1 MKFNILKTL
10 FILFFSVLLSKEKC
24 FSQNYF
30 ITKSND
36 SISCKQINF
45 FDTNAQGKMIDIEYV
60 NDKNETIRLKKDDIP
75 EINLLCQ
82 DGSIY
87 LRMPLNINN
96 PNGYYRYGKRMV
108 QGKIIVDVY
117 DDVQTSYRLKEN
129 FDGSYNAQG
138 VMKQTTE
145 GIYLRHVR
153 MPDGI
158 VYEVSGLSALKPLKA
173 IRKFMFE
180 CEEYEKEYNSNPK
193 YQTCTFEEAV
203 YDYNQMCPNALK
215 HCHFDSTTINHLPN

>member
-193 YQTCTFEEAV
+193 YQTYTFEEAV
-203 YDYNQMCPNALK
+203 YDYNQMCP
-215 HCHFDSTTINHLPN
+215 